1 MGVVILAVIAFMIF
15 AFFLPVL
22 FVMATWYEYEHDRL
36 TAQVEVPMATPT
48 TRRAA

>member
-1 MGVVILAVIAFMIF
+1 MGVVVLALVAFMIF

-22 FVMATWYEYEHDRL
+22 FVMATWYEYERVRL
-36 TAQVEVPMATPT
+36 TARVEVPAERQR